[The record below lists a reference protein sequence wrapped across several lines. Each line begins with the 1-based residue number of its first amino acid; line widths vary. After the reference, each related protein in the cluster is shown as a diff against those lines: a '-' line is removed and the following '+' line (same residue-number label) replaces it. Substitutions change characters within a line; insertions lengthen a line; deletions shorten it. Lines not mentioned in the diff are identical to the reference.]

1 MMLELLNNKLFGI
14 LLVVV
19 ITLYKAHQ
27 QGKLKLLPKLFN
39 NASWIINLVSVII
52 FSIYMINT
60 SGDDLNGRRTKDA
73 IKKGILALIVAI
85 IAQLDLTIAP
95 FWIVFTLAVSF
106 EGYV

>member
-1 MMLELLNNKLFGI
+1 MDHVAL
-14 LLVVV
+14 
-19 ITLYKAHQ
+19 Q
-27 QGKLKLLPKLFN
+27 
-39 NASWIINLVSVII
+39 IISDAPFFKGLS
-52 FSIYMINT
+52 
-60 SGDDLNGRRTKDA
+60 KDA

>member
-27 QGKLKLLPKLFN
+27 QGKLNLLKKLFN
-39 NASWIINLVSVII
+39 NASWIINLAIVII

-60 SGDDLNGRRTKDA
+60 SGDDLNGMRIKDA

-85 IAQLDLTIAP
+85 IAQLDLTI
-95 FWIVFTLAVSF
+95 
-106 EGYV
+106 E

>member
-1 MMLELLNNKLFGI
+1 MLLEILDNKFIGI

-27 QGKLKLLPKLFN
+27 QGKLKLLKKLFN
-39 NASWIINLVSVII
+39 NTSWIINLAIVII

-60 SGDDLNGRRTKDA
+60 SGDDLNGKRIKDA
-73 IKKGILALIVAI
+73 IKKGILSLIVAI